1 MSKKPIN
8 EINLTKFM
16 GSFFQNIQ
24 RDSQKRFIKQAK
36 EKGMPPKIVTKL
48 TKVENEIKELEA
60 LIKEYS

>member
-8 EINLTKFM
+8 EVNISKFM

-24 RDSQKRFIKQAK
+24 KDSQKRFIKQAK
-36 EKGMPPKIVTKL
+36 AKGLPSKIVTKL
-48 TKVENEIKELEA
+48 SKVENEIKELEA